1 MPHNSKTLS
10 LYYPTIGGIY
20 SVFMKNFRNR
30 KITNFCSWNALA
42 LSSALRVDYDECI
55 QVSDGMK
62 KYGTDV
68 DASVTMWLMENYIYR
83 ASLKFGK
90 YRAFQI
96 LGLTFSQLVVKI
108 FWSKLVFKGEC
119 KPKNLWFSKCYG
131 AILRPPQDRVW
142 KCSFTIFDE
151 GLGGKASCLLQIL
164 NVLVFSDQMNHLFK
178 SLLEEEEF

>member
-1 MPHNSKTLS
+1 MPHSSKTLS
-10 LYYPTIGGIY
+10 SYYPTIGGIY
-20 SVFMKNFRNR
+20 SVFMKKLRNR

-90 YRAFQI
+90 YRAFKI
-96 LGLTFSQLVVKI
+96 WGLTCSQHVVKI
-108 FWSKLVFKGEC
+108 FWSKLAFRGEC
-119 KPKNLWFSKCYG
+119 KPKNTWVSKCYG
-131 AILRPPQDRVW
+131 AKLRPPYSLALKV
-142 KCSFTIFDE
+142 SFAIFDE
-151 GLGGKASCLLQIL
+151 GLVGKSQ
-164 NVLVFSDQMNHLFK
+164 LFC
-178 SLLEEEEF
+178 SRFF